1 MTSHYLKDLRDKLN
15 GTLDHDEHE
24 EELKAQWD
32 AIHQQME
39 DERNQAEFEKG
50 FVECGR

>member
-1 MTSHYLKDLRDKLN
+1 MTTHYVKDLRDKLN
-15 GTLDHDEHE
+15 GTLDHDEPE
-24 EELKAQWD
+24 EELQAQWD

-39 DERNQAEFEKG
+39 DERNQAEFERS